1 MILTKGYVDGTTGT
15 LPPEWNHAAVLVLRC
30 RTVPPPPPHPQSAEA
45 KRF

>member
-15 LPPEWNHAAVLVLRC
+15 LQPEWNHAAVLALRC
-30 RTVPPPPPHPQSAEA
+30 RTVFSPPSAEA